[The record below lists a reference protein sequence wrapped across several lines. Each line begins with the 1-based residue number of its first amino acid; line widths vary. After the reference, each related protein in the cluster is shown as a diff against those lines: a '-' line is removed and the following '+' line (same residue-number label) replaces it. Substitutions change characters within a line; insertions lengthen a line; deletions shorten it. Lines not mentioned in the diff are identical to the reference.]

1 MIKKEALNIPNILCY
16 LRILIIPVFVY
27 YLLEASPERRNY
39 YYLSA
44 FFILLSG
51 LTDMLDGYIA
61 RRFNMITDI
70 GKLLDPIAD
79 KLTQLAMVLCLLLK
93 FEGMIPLVCIFLAKE
108 AFMAVA
114 CVVVFKRN
122 RKKLDGAKWFGKVCT
137 AVFYG
142 AVFLVIA
149 MPSMSQAW
157 VLVLVSATIAT
168 MLLSFVMYS
177 REFYRMTKS
186 EG

>member
-1 MIKKEALNIPNILCY
+1 MKILKREAFNIPNILCY
-16 LRILIIPVFVY
+16 IRILIIPVFVY
-27 YLLEASPERRNY
+27 FLLQASSNRQNY

-79 KLTQLAMVLCLLLK
+79 KLTQLAMVFCLLLK

-108 AFMAVA
+108 CFMGVA
-114 CVVVFKRN
+114 CIVVFKRN
-122 RKKLDGAKWFGKVCT
+122 NKKLDGAKWFGKVCT

-149 MPSMSQAW
+149 MPNMSQTW
-157 VLVLVSATIAT
+157 VLTLVSATIAT
-168 MLLSFVMYS
+168 MLLSFAMYG
-177 REFYRMTKS
+177 REFYKMAK
-186 EG
+186 